1 MLNKERIKYLLDT
14 AFELEGLLQLANS
27 REEIPAQVET
37 LIREKIT
44 LLGDAVA
51 TEETVTDHLP
61 VDGTLEQE
69 THVEVSEEKK
79 PEEREHSIEEF
90 EPVEVEEPSFE
101 SYDLDDDVDDDAD
114 DDADDESEEKLE
126 EEDYPE
132 EDYPEEEVTVV
143 GSAPE
148 PMTIKKEP
156 ESSGVDKV
164 RDTKTASAPIFS
176 INDRFLY
183 SRELFGGRIAD
194 FEDALKDV
202 ASMENYE
209 EAEEYFISELGF
221 NPELPGV
228 QSFLAIIEK
237 CF

>member
-37 LIREKIT
+37 LIIEKIT

-51 TEETVTDHLP
+51 TEETVTGNLS
-61 VDGTLEQE
+61 VDGTLELE
-69 THVEVSEEKK
+69 THVEVSEGKK

-90 EPVEVEEPSFE
+90 EPVAVEEPSFE
-101 SYDLDDDVDDDAD
+101 SYDLDDDAD

-126 EEDYPE
+126 EDNSD

-164 RDTKTASAPIFS
+164 HDTKTASAPIFS

-221 NPELPGV
+221 NPELPVV